1 MRIPFSKLLP
11 LGNLYLVVFST
22 LMKSLPFL
30 KSLPLG
36 NLPYSINSFNE
47 ITTFSKCSIPA
58 GQLLGYALAPL
69 LMTVPHAPY
78 RPLSFD
84 R

>member
-1 MRIPFSKLLP
+1 MS
-11 LGNLYLVVFST
+11 
-22 LMKSLPFL
+22 
-30 KSLPLG
+30 
-36 NLPYSINSFNE
+36 
-47 ITTFSKCSIPA
+47 CSIPA